1 VPEYLFSI
9 SDTSGTITPME
20 TARPIM
26 ALVCVPTTSVTNSQ
40 NMLPISAEPSLSTL
54 ISVLSSDTSPEEITS
69 SRFLKKI
76 SPVPQ
81 IPKKNPL
88 KNSYSLFHH

>member
-1 VPEYLFSI
+1 MPEYLFSI
-9 SDTSGTITPME
+9 SDTSETITPME
-20 TARPIM
+20 KARPNVV
-26 ALVCVPTTSVTNSQ
+26 LVCVPTTSMTNSQ
-40 NMLPISAEPSLSTL
+40 NVLPISAEPSSSTL

-81 IPKKNPL
+81 IPK
-88 KNSYSLFHH
+88 

>member
-1 VPEYLFSI
+1 MSEYLISI
-9 SDTSGTITPME
+9 SGTSETITPME
-20 TARPIM
+20 KARPSVV
-26 ALVCVPTTSVTNSQ
+26 LVCVPATSMANSQ

-54 ISVLSSDTSPEEITS
+54 VSVLSSDTSPEEITS

-81 IPKKNPL
+81 IPKK
-88 KNSYSLFHH
+88 KVD